1 MATIQEINSS
11 IISGNFTNEQL
22 DSVLSTIKYARS
34 QLSRDIKRAL
44 APGVKVS
51 FVSNRNGQKYLGTV
65 RKINI
70 KYVIVDT
77 AMGAYRVPANML
89 SPE

>member
-11 IISGNFTNEQL
+11 IIAGNFTNDEL
-22 DSVLSTIKYARS
+22 VSIIDAVKYARG
-34 QLSRDIKRAL
+34 QLTRDIKRSL

-51 FVSNRNGQKYLGTV
+51 FISNRNGKKYLGTV

-77 AMGAYRVPANML
+77 ALGAYRVPANML